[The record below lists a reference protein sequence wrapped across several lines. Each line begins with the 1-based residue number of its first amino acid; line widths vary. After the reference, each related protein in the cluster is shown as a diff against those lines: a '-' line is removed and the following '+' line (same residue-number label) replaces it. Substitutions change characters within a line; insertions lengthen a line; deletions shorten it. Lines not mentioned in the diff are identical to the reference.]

1 MKFRAYDEKSTQPR
15 DPIMVKEEGETNV
28 SAHRGYLDIVVT
40 DFDIAGLGAP
50 PVFEAEWIQDGAPTH
65 DYDTFTTFSGSIFF
79 DNLIPVWADLKAYGF
94 NYSDIALSIRSRP
107 AGNIS
112 RSTCRPMPIR
122 TTAAFAT
129 VGRLIG
135 WSISQALPALEV

>member
-1 MKFRAYDEKSTQPR
+1 MKFRAYDGKSTQPR
-15 DPIMVKEEGETNV
+15 DPTMVKEEGETNV

-65 DYDTFTTFSGSIFF
+65 EYDTFTTFSGSIFF

-94 NYSDIALSIRSRP
+94 NYSDIALYLIP
-107 AGNIS
+107 AARQYFTFDLPHDAYSYYG
-112 RSTCRPMPIR
+112 C
-122 TTAAFAT
+122 F
-129 VGRLIG
+129 RLQ
-135 WSISQALPALEV
+135 SVA

>member
-1 MKFRAYDEKSTQPR
+1 MKFRAYDGKSTQPR
-15 DPIMVKEEGETNV
+15 DPTMVKEEGETNV

-65 DYDTFTTFSGSIFF
+65 EYDTFTTFSGSIFF

-94 NYSDIALSIRSRP
+94 NYSDIALYSIP
-107 AGNIS
+107 AARQYFTFDLPPDAYSYYG
-112 RSTCRPMPIR
+112 C
-122 TTAAFAT
+122 F
-129 VGRLIG
+129 RLQ
-135 WSISQALPALEV
+135 SVA